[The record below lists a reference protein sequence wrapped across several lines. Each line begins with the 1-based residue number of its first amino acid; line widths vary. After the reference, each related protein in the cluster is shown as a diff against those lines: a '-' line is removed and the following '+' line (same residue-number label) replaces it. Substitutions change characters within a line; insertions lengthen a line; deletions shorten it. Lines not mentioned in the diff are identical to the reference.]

1 MDISRTECGIIPS
14 PGRHDNS
21 GQKEKETVS
30 SKLRFSVLVLPNVPW
45 PELLRRCH
53 EVEEL
58 GFDSIGLADH
68 LVDWAGGKGPW
79 FELWTHVA
87 AVAQATSR
95 IRLTTLVAQIPL
107 RNPAHF
113 AQQALTVDHIS
124 GGRLD
129 VGLGTGLVIDPSY
142 RMMGIENWSTRE
154 RVARF
159 GEYVEIVDQLL
170 SQEETTFKGRFYEV
184 DGAAL
189 RPRPVQSPRPP
200 IMIAAM
206 GPVMLRHTARHAD
219 IWNSISFAKTFEEQ
233 LEETRGR
240 VAALD
245 ARCAEIGRDPATL
258 RRSYLMFDAAARQ
271 SGGRVNYYDSEEA
284 FARMVEQVIAL
295 GITEIALYYPIAEEQ
310 KPVFERIARNVL
322 PAMRAAHK

>member
-1 MDISRTECGIIPS
+1 MPS
-14 PGRHDNS
+14 
-21 GQKEKETVS
+21 Q
-30 SKLRFSVLVLPNVPW
+30 LRFSVLVLPNVPW
-45 PELLRRCH
+45 SELLRRCH

-68 LVDWAGGKGPW
+68 LVDWAGNKGPW

-87 AVAQATSR
+87 AIAQATSR

-113 AQQALTVDHIS
+113 ALQALTVDHIS

-159 GEYVEIVDQLL
+159 GEYVEIVDRLM
-170 SQEETTFKGRFYEV
+170 SEEETTFKGRFYEV

-219 IWNSISFAKTFEEQ
+219 IWNSISFAKTFEAQ
-233 LEETRGR
+233 LDETRLR
-240 VAALD
+240 VAAID
-245 ARCAEIGRDPATL
+245 ARCAALGRDPATL
-258 RRSYLMFDAAARQ
+258 RRSYLMFDPTARS
-271 SGGRVNYYDSEEA
+271 SGGMIKYYESEETC
-284 FARMVEQVIAL
+284 RQMVEQVIAL
-295 GITEIALYYPIAEEQ
+295 GISDVAFYYPMVEEQ
-310 KPVFERIARNVL
+310 VPMFERIARKIL
-322 PAMRAAHK
+322 PALKAAHR